1 MELRE
6 FVSIYD
12 GDILFSVK
20 ETVAEGDLN
29 QDVTVI
35 SFKNGEHEA
44 LREDLLAR
52 EVKNFHVESVAKNS
66 GINKTYDNVI
76 VILLAEAV
84 VEEETE

>member
-20 ETVAEGDLN
+20 ETVTEEGTST
-29 QDVTVI
+29 DVTVI
-35 SFKNGEHEA
+35 SFKNGEHDA

-76 VILLAEAV
+76 VIVLAEAV
-84 VEEETE
+84 VEEETA

>member
-20 ETVAEGDLN
+20 ETVTEEETSTN
-29 QDVTVI
+29 VTVI

-52 EVKNFHVESVAKNS
+52 EIKSFNVETVTKNN
-66 GINKTYDNVI
+66 GINKTHDSVI
-76 VILLAEAV
+76 VILLADVV
-84 VEEETE
+84 VEETE